1 MSDFW
6 ELHRRL
12 GECYDADMGRGK
24 PGKGAFQRSSSF
36 HRQVSGKGG
45 SPRRIAPQGPFEKA
59 APPDAPPAMMAH
71 TNSVGS
77 QNAEEDFLSV
87 MGSPVSNTPRLQEMR
102 ALSGALQGHASQ
114 AAAASVASDAEGPLP
129 FVAIPHACWRKKAK
143 RNPSHARSRAN
154 VSVASNLLQTF
165 SGVEK
170 NPVMSGESFG

>member
-36 HRQVSGKGG
+36 HRQLSGKGG
-45 SPRRIAPQGPFEKA
+45 SPRRMAPAPGPFDSPKA
-59 APPDAPPAMMAH
+59 APPDTPPAMAH
-71 TNSVGS
+71 THSEGS
-77 QNAEEDFLSV
+77 AKEEEDFLSV
-87 MGSPVSNTPRLQEMR
+87 MASRFSNRPRLQEMR
-102 ALSGALQGHASQ
+102 ALSGALEGHASQ

-170 NPVMSGESFG
+170 KNQ